1 VAQERLQAAAAAAA
15 AAKGR
20 SERLSTRARVIEG
33 VGHIYVVHFEPL
45 AARRAYLE
53 SIFFVKWRLAPGPQF
68 FFLFFPLESAYLE
81 CVVHFDLDAVS
92 CLTTGASC
100 QVFNRFFNFF
110 F

>member
-1 VAQERLQAAAAAAA
+1 MAQERLQAAAAAAA

-53 SIFFVKWRLAPGPQF
+53 SIFFDKWRLAPGSQF
-68 FFLFFPLESAYLE
+68 LLFLLFFL
-81 CVVHFDLDAVS
+81 
-92 CLTTGASC
+92 
-100 QVFNRFFNFF
+100 
-110 F
+110 